1 MKSKLAL
8 TAIIMVA
15 AIMGIGSVA
24 PAAFA
29 EHKEQHDPPGQSKD
43 PGCGAKWT
51 LITLEDP
58 DDSRQSIDINDDD
71 LVCEKT
77 TKHGKVITVDNEIE
91 EEEVPEV
98 PEAPEEE

>member
-1 MKSKLAL
+1 
-8 TAIIMVA
+8 MVA
-15 AIMGIGSVA
+15 AIMGMSAVA

-29 EHKEQHDPPGQSKD
+29 EHKASHDPPGQSKD

-51 LITLEDP
+51 LVTLTDP
-58 DDSRQSIDINDDD
+58 ADPRQVVDVNDDD

-77 TKHGKVITVDNEIE
+77 NPVGKVLVVDNEIE
-91 EEEVPEV
+91 EEE